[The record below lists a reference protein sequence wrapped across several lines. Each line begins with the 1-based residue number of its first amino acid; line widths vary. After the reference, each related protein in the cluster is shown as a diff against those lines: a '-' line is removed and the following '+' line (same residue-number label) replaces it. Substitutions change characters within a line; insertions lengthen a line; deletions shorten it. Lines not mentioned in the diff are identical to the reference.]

1 MLKII
6 LMFYVGTYDIVI
18 RHEKSP
24 QICGF
29 LCFLFQLRMNFFVCI
44 KLPNSF
50 IYAIKFEGGGGDGS
64 QSSCHK
70 FHVWYK
76 LYSYCV
82 NSNNYWSLFNLL

>member
-6 LMFYVGTYDIVI
+6 LMFYVGTYDTVI

-50 IYAIKFEGGGGDGS
+50 IYAIKLREGGGGGGVGRAVS

-76 LYSYCV
+76 L
-82 NSNNYWSLFNLL
+82 